1 MSMDRRTFLK
11 VAGISS
17 ILGFGAELASATHP
31 TWQPA
36 LRPDQMDR
44 NKDALLAK
52 RWAMVVDMSK
62 FKTEEDFTKTIA
74 ACHSIHNVPDF
85 RKADGSVDKK
95 LEIKWIWKTTYE
107 KAFPG
112 MEERSYQSEHVKDMP
127 FMVLCNHCTNPP
139 CVRVC
144 PTKAT
149 YKLETGITMQDMHR
163 CIGCRFCMAA
173 CPYGARSFN
182 WIDPRKAANLDTAK
196 GGKVNA
202 EYPTRTKGVVEKCT
216 FCTERLAIGKMPAC
230 VEAAPKGAL
239 LFGDLDDANSEI
251 RKIVA
256 NKLTLRRKPELGTGP
271 AIYYLIGGGDHA

>member
-1 MSMDRRTFLK
+1 MSMDRRQFLK

-17 ILGFGAELASATHP
+17 ILGFGASAASATHP
-31 TWQPA
+31 TWQPS

-44 NKDALLAK
+44 NKDSLWAK

-62 FKTEEDFTKTIA
+62 FKTDGDFQKTIA

-85 RKADGSVDKK
+85 RKPDGSVDRK
-95 LEIKWIWKTTYE
+95 LEIKWIWKSTYE
-107 KAFPG
+107 KSFPG
-112 MEERSYQSEHVKDMP
+112 MEEGKYQSEHVKDMP
-127 FMVLCNHCTNPP
+127 FMLLCNHCTNPA

-182 WIDPRKAANLDTAK
+182 WVDPRKAANLDPVK

-216 FCTERLAIGKMPAC
+216 FCTERLAVGKMPAC

-239 LFGDLDDANSEI
+239 LFGDLDDPNSEI

-256 NKLTLRRKPELGTGP
+256 NKLTIRRKPELGTGP
-271 AIYYLIGGGDHA
+271 AVYYLIGGGEHA

>member
-1 MSMDRRTFLK
+1 MSMDRRQFLK
-11 VAGISS
+11 YSGIAS
-17 ILGFGAELASATHP
+17 ILGFGASVASATNLITGKQLLP
-31 TWQPA
+31 PQVDMNKEA
-36 LRPDQMDR
+36 LR
-44 NKDALLAK
+44 AK

-62 FKTEEDFTKTIA
+62 FRTDEDFQKTIS
-74 ACHSIHNVPDF
+74 ACHTIHNVPDF
-85 RKADGSVDKK
+85 RKPDGSVDKK
-95 LEIKWIWKTTYE
+95 FEIKWIWKAAYE
-107 KAFPG
+107 RSFPG
-112 MEERSYQSEHVKDMP
+112 QENPYMSEHVKDMP

-149 YKLETGITMQDMHR
+149 YKLADGITMQDMHR

-173 CPYGARSFN
+173 CPYGSRSFN
-182 WIDPRKAANLDTAK
+182 WVDPRKAANLDPAK

-216 FCTERLAIGKMPAC
+216 FCTERLAVGKMPAC

-239 LFGDLDDANSEI
+239 LFGDLDDPNSEI

-256 NKLTLRRKPELGTGP
+256 NKLTIRRKPELGTGP
-271 AIYYLIGGGDHA
+271 AVYYLIGGGEHA